1 MKLSSRALNICCAT
15 LLTLS
20 ALPGATAE
28 DSFHA
33 RKRLLQAAR
42 AFTGQG
48 YRLRGEPYV
57 SHMDGQASERIRIQ
71 LAKGV
76 TYALVAVCDQ
86 YCSGIDLALSK
97 NRGDGVQIERTDRA
111 ILIVTPREA
120 VTLGL
125 EVTMAD
131 CSEEPCYYGI
141 GIFTK

>member
-20 ALPGATAE
+20 AIPQATAE
-28 DSFHA
+28 DSFQA

-57 SHMDGQASERIRIQ
+57 SHMEAQASERIRIQ

-76 TYALVAVCDQ
+76 TYVLVSVCDQ
-86 YCSGIDLALSK
+86 YCSGIDLTLSK
-97 NRGDGVQIERTDRA
+97 DGGEDVQIERKDRA
-111 ILIVTPREA
+111 IVMATPREA

-125 EVTMAD
+125 EVTMAE
-131 CSEEPCYYGI
+131 CSEAPCYYGI